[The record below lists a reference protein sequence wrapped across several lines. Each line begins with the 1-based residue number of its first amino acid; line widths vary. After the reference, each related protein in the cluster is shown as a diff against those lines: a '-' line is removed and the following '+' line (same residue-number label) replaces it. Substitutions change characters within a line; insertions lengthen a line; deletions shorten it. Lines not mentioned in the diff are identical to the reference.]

1 MKKSC
6 PKSTISR
13 LLLNFDMN
21 DFDRLLAEVSEQA
34 RKVKIPV
41 SKNISPQVIV
51 NSRATKRFG
60 QCIFKN
66 GIYTIELSQRLKN
79 APEKSCR
86 QTIAHEL
93 IHTCKGCNNHGKKFL
108 HYAEI
113 MNREYGYNIKRT
125 SSCEELG
132 VEDISNVR
140 YILVC
145 EKCGAEIKRSRYTKV
160 IANPSEYKCICGGK
174 LRRIQ

>member
-1 MKKSC
+1 
-6 PKSTISR
+6 
-13 LLLNFDMN
+13 MN
-21 DFDRLLAEVSEQA
+21 DFDRLLAEVYEQA
-34 RKVKIPV
+34 KNAKIPV
-41 SKNISPQVIV
+41 SRNISPKVLL

-60 QCIFKN
+60 QCILKN

-93 IHTCKGCNNHGKKFL
+93 IHTCKGCNNHGKTFL
-108 HYAEI
+108 YYAEI
-113 MNREYGYNIKRT
+113 MNRQYGYNIKRT
-125 SSCEELG
+125 NSCEELG

-145 EKCGAEIKRSRYTKV
+145 EKCGAEIKRSRCSNV
-160 IANPSEYKCICGGK
+160 VANPLRYKCICGGK
-174 LRRIQ
+174 LKRIK